1 MTREGLAKIS
11 DASAL
16 PVRGNE
22 IAVHQTLSFQ
32 PHEAGDEA
40 GDLVMV
46 MLKNYPDG
54 RERLSG
60 IDTCRVCAVNR
71 GRGNLTAASSS
82 DAWSHHRTDGSS
94 WYCSSCCLSHSS
106 SDICLDVKPWRQDK
120 RGKRRQDWR
129 CFR

>member
-1 MTREGLAKIS
+1 VTGHDQGGFGKDQRCFGATCKS
-11 DASAL
+11 
-16 PVRGNE
+16 NE

-32 PHEAGDEA
+32 PHEA

-60 IDTCRVCAVNR
+60 IDACRVCAVNR

-82 DAWSHHRTDGSS
+82 DAWSHHRTDESS
-94 WYCSSCCLSHSS
+94 
-106 SDICLDVKPWRQDK
+106 
-120 RGKRRQDWR
+120 
-129 CFR
+129 

>member
-1 MTREGLAKIS
+1 MISDSLAKIN

-32 PHEAGDEA
+32 PYEAG
-40 GDLVMV
+40 GVVMV
-46 MLKNYPDG
+46 MLENYPDG

-71 GRGNLTAASSS
+71 GEGNLTAANRSN
-82 DAWSHHRTDGSS
+82 AQSHHRTDESS
-94 WYCSSCCLSHSS
+94 YLVLFILLPCSLLHRHLSRH
-106 SDICLDVKPWRQDK
+106 DK
-120 RGKRRQDWR
+120 REKRRQDWR

>member
-11 DASAL
+11 DTSAL

-32 PHEAGDEA
+32 PHEAGD
-40 GDLVMV
+40 LVMV

-54 RERLSG
+54 RERLSS

-71 GRGNLTAASSS
+71 GLPAAAQTHNHIIGLMSRVGIVPVAALLTPDQTSVS
-82 DAWSHHRTDGSS
+82 T
-94 WYCSSCCLSHSS
+94 
-106 SDICLDVKPWRQDK
+106 
-120 RGKRRQDWR
+120 
-129 CFR
+129 

>member
-11 DASAL
+11 DTSAL

-32 PHEAGDEA
+32 PHEAGD
-40 GDLVMV
+40 LVMV

-60 IDTCRVCAVNR
+60 IDACRVCAVNR

-82 DAWSHHRTDGSS
+82 SNAQSHHRSDESG
-94 WYCSSCCLSHSS
+94 WYCSCCCFAHS
-106 SDICLDVKPWRQDK
+106 
-120 RGKRRQDWR
+120 
-129 CFR
+129 

>member
-16 PVRGNE
+16 RVRGNE

-32 PHEAGDEA
+32 PHEAGD
-40 GDLVMV
+40 LVMV
-46 MLKNYPDG
+46 MLKNCPDG

-82 DAWSHHRTDGSS
+82 DAWSHHRTDESS
-94 WYCSSCCLSHSS
+94 
-106 SDICLDVKPWRQDK
+106 
-120 RGKRRQDWR
+120 
-129 CFR
+129 